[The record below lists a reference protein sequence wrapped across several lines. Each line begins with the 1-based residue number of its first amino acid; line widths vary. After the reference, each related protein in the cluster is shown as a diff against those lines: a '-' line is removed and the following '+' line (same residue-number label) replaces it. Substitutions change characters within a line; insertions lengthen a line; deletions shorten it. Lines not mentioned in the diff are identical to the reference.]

1 MTPLYVIIASIFS
14 TDINEMR
21 CKNMVKMPVY
31 FSFKLSLSLNAS
43 NFYDT
48 IKHTFVEDLSWKDLD
63 HLNCKQ
69 RAKLNF

>member
-1 MTPLYVIIASIFS
+1 
-14 TDINEMR
+14 
-21 CKNMVKMPVY
+21 MVKMSVY

-48 IKHTFVEDLSWKDLD
+48 MKHTFVEDLSWKDLD

-69 RAKLNF
+69 RAKLYF